1 VDNEEV
7 KSMLGNGGE
16 NRLPFIFINDRLW
29 LQGRYI
35 TFPPQ
40 SKVEDN
46 ANGAKRSS

>member
-1 VDNEEV
+1 MTHPHIDETDQP
-7 KSMLGNGGE
+7 MLRE
-16 NRLPFIFINDRLW
+16 I
-29 LQGRYI
+29 I